1 MAGGDRTNADSALI
15 AALAGGATV
24 HDAATRAGVSEHTVY
39 RRLEAPEFSR
49 GVTEARAEL
58 VTRAVAML
66 AEAGTEA
73 VGTLRA
79 LLDEGTPPAVRLG
92 AARAVLELGTKLRE
106 SEELEERL
114 ATLEDQLG
122 ADEPQRAV
130 RHW

>member
-1 MAGGDRTNADSALI
+1 MAEFGRQKGDSPLV

-24 HDAATRAGVSEHTVY
+24 RDAARQAGVSERTVY
-39 RRLEAPEFSR
+39 RRLDDPEFSR

-73 VGTLRA
+73 VRTLRA
-79 LLDEGTPPAVRLG
+79 LLADGTPPAVRLG

-106 SEELEERL
+106 SEELEQRL
-114 ATLEDQLG
+114 ATLEGQLG